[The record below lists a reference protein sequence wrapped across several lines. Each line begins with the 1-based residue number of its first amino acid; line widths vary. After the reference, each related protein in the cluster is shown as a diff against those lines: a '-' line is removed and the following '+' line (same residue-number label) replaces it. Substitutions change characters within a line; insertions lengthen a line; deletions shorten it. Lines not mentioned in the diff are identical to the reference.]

1 MRVAEVIGN
10 VTLSTCHPS
19 LDGATWLIAVPF
31 SRDGLAG
38 KPGGRGEPLV
48 LLDERRAGQGAVIAV
63 AEGPEASNPFL
74 PELKPLDAYNAAIL
88 DSIDLE

>member
-10 VTLSTCHPS
+10 VTLSACHPS

-31 SRDGLAG
+31 SGAGLAG
-38 KPGGRGEPLV
+38 EPGGRGEPLV
-48 LLDERRAGQGAVIAV
+48 LYDEQHAGHGALIAV

-74 PELKPLDAYNAAIL
+74 PELKPLDAYTAAIL
-88 DSIDLE
+88 DNIDLG

>member
-10 VTLSTCHPS
+10 VTLSACHPS
-19 LDGATWLIAVPF
+19 LDGGTWLIVVPL
-31 SRDGLAG
+31 SADGLVG

-48 LLDERRAGQGAVIAV
+48 MLDERRAGQGAVVAV

-74 PELKPLDAYNAAIL
+74 PDVKPLDAYNAAIL
-88 DSIDLE
+88 DSIDIG

>member
-19 LDGATWLIAVPF
+19 LVGAIWLIAVPF
-31 SRDGLAG
+31 SPDGRAG

-48 LLDERRAGQGAVIAV
+48 LLDEQHAVQGALIAV

>member
-19 LDGATWLIAVPF
+19 LVGATWLIAVPF
-31 SRDGLAG
+31 SHDGLAG

-48 LLDERRAGQGAVIAV
+48 LLDEQHAGLGALIAV

-88 DSIDLE
+88 DSIDLG

>member
-10 VTLSTCHPS
+10 VTLSACHPS
-19 LDGATWLIAVPF
+19 LDGATWLVAVPL
-31 SRDGLAG
+31 SADALAG
-38 KPGGRGEPLV
+38 KRGGRGESVV
-48 LLDERRAGQGAVIAV
+48 LLDERRAGLGAVVAV

-74 PELKPLDAYNAAIL
+74 PDVKPLDAYNAAIL